1 MDEAKLDSFNLPQ
14 YTPSPTEIMNLVDI
28 EGSFTID
35 HLEIFDVNWEAW
47 KTKNYDN
54 SASQLKEMKDH
65 NNVGHGVAKAIR
77 AGIEPLVANHFGE
90 AILDDV
96 FMRYEKILTDRKS
109 CKDKEAVVSVTVSL
123 VRKM

>member
-1 MDEAKLDSFNLPQ
+1 
-14 YTPSPTEIMNLVDI
+14 MNLVKM

-47 KTKNYDN
+47 KRKKNANDTLE
-54 SASQLKEMKDH
+54 STETGDG
-65 NNVGHGVAKAIR
+65 VGQGVAKAIR

-96 FMRYEKILTDRKS
+96 FMRYGQILTERKS
-109 CKDKEAVVSVTVSL
+109 KKENQAIVSITVSL
-123 VRKM
+123 TRKM